1 MGDDESGISVSEESL
16 LGYHSYSIG
25 ILTECH
31 DLVPGPWQVGSLT
44 GAVASQRV
52 TEARKGFLSADR
64 NRAKECK
71 GRRKLN

>member
-52 TEARKGFLSADR
+52 TEARKGWLSTDG
-64 NRAKECK
+64 NRA
-71 GRRKLN
+71 